1 MDMANTN
8 YKSKT
13 KSTPFYS
20 ISHLI
25 VSSQIVPIHS
35 KKEKKKLEF
44 LPCRDKG
51 KLQSDVGAASP
62 GLGTRPSLECLEKKS
77 K

>member
-1 MDMANTN
+1 MNMANTN

-13 KSTPFYS
+13 KSTPFHS

-35 KKEKKKLEF
+35 KKKKKLEF
-44 LPCRDKG
+44 LPCRDKC